1 MIVLLAA
8 LYMILRPI
16 SRGISLLAAFCKL
29 IYVLFWF
36 ICLLDVFGAL
46 RLLGSTGSLQT
57 LGPHS
62 VAALAGMQVDS
73 SRDAYYIGLALNG
86 LGSALFAWVFFQSRY
101 IPRTLAVWGI
111 VASLYEAFCGLAY
124 LIFPGFGAILS
135 PNWYEL
141 PIMTFELLLTAWL
154 LFRAFR
160 PTRQVLA
167 AAQG

>member
-8 LYMILRPI
+8 LYVILRPI

-57 LGPHS
+57 LGPNG

-101 IPRTLAVWGI
+101 IPRALAVWGI

-160 PTRQVLA
+160 PARQVLA